1 MFVLFR
7 YQVALNIQPKNPL
20 LIERGSPLVA
30 TFNES
35 LLPGKTYQVEV
46 KTISGSVPSW
56 PANGTVTTRPLP
68 VQNLRQ
74 VVDENTG
81 EVRFEWDPHPESHQD
96 SYRVG
101 TFTICKNC
109 ASLTFNPIGA
119 GGAESARTIFKRPF
133 LHEKRVLEVPNFVT
147 FPNSL

>member
-1 MFVLFR
+1 M
-7 YQVALNIQPKNPL
+7 ALNIQAKNPL

-81 EVRFEWDPHPESHQD
+81 EVRFKWDPHPESQQD

-109 ASLTFNPIGA
+109 ASLTFNVSEAAQKIWYILSPENADFGT
-119 GGAESARTIFKRPF
+119 EF
-133 LHEKRVLEVPNFVT
+133 NFVV
-147 FPNSL
+147 

>member
-101 TFTICKNC
+101 TFTLCKNC

-119 GGAESARTIFKRPF
+119 GGGLNQPALFSNVHFSMKKGFWRSQI
-133 LHEKRVLEVPNFVT
+133 
-147 FPNSL
+147 S